1 MIHLNDLQFSYSHKK
16 SLFEG
21 INLSM
26 QAGNIY
32 GLLGKNGV
40 GKTTMLNLISGL
52 LFPKDGECTVMGYSP
67 QERKVG
73 FLAQLFYVPDE
84 IVLPAMKMSD
94 FVRVNKTFYPNF
106 SEELLQQCL
115 REFEVEEDEN
125 LAKLSHGQK
134 KKIYISFALA
144 CQTKLLLMDEPT
156 NGLDIP
162 SKSTF
167 RKLMASVATEERC
180 IVISTHQVR
189 DLDNLID
196 AVVVMDNSRVLLQGT
211 LDEITEKLTFKALE
225 DDEKSLYEESS
236 VKGRWGVVEN
246 KSGEFSK
253 VDMEL
258 LFNAVISNK
267 KEIERIFN
275 QKV

>member
-1 MIHLNDLQFSYSHKK
+1 
-16 SLFEG
+16 
-21 INLSM
+21 
-26 QAGNIY
+26 
-32 GLLGKNGV
+32 
-40 GKTTMLNLISGL
+40 
-52 LFPKDGECTVMGYSP
+52 
-67 QERKVG
+67 
-73 FLAQLFYVPDE
+73 
-84 IVLPAMKMSD
+84 
-94 FVRVNKTFYPNF
+94 
-106 SEELLQQCL
+106 
-115 REFEVEEDEN
+115 
-125 LAKLSHGQK
+125 
-134 KKIYISFALA
+134 
-144 CQTKLLLMDEPT
+144 
-156 NGLDIP
+156 
-162 SKSTF
+162 
-167 RKLMASVATEERC
+167 
-180 IVISTHQVR
+180 VR

>member
-1 MIHLNDLQFSYSHKK
+1 MIKLEDLQFSYSSKK
-16 SLFEG
+16 PLFES
-21 INLSM
+21 IQLSM
-26 QAGNIY
+26 YAGNIY

-52 LFPKDGECTVMGYSP
+52 LFPKAGECKVMGYSP
-67 QERKVG
+67 HERKVG
-73 FLAQLFYVPDE
+73 FLSNLFYVPDE
-84 IVLPAMKMSD
+84 INLPAMKLND
-94 FVRVNKTFYPNF
+94 YVRVNKIFYPSF
-106 SEELLQQCL
+106 SQELLEKCL
-115 REFEVEEDEN
+115 QDFEVEGNEN

-167 RKLMASVATEERC
+167 RKLLASVATEERC

-196 AVVVMDNSRVLLQGT
+196 AVVVMDNSKVLLQGT
-211 LDEITEKLTFKALE
+211 LDEITEKISFRALE
-225 DDEKSLYEESS
+225 KDEVSLYEESS

-246 KSGEFSK
+246 NSGEFSK

-258 LFNAVISNK
+258 LFNAVINNK
-267 KEIERIFN
+267 KEIERIFSN
-275 QKV
+275 K